1 MPLAVSMPLGIILM
15 FAGMILDKA
24 LHLPHEKYEELVREA
39 LAKGLPESSVGHWN
53 ANVDFLNQL
62 DHMGLPLNP
71 GITVATIGV
80 FFITFP
86 LIKMFYTGPLK
97 TALDERN
104 HNLEST
110 FAEVEAL
117 RTEMTTLKNDYEARL
132 ATTEAEAREK
142 INAQIKEAQAL
153 RQSLMAEAAS
163 KSDAL
168 IKQAQEEIAT
178 EKAKAITEIRVHVTD
193 LALAAAEKVVGK
205 SMDSDTNRKLVADFI
220 SDLEVSK

>member
-15 FAGMILDKA
+15 VAGMILDKS
-24 LHLPHEKYEELVREA
+24 LRVPHEKYEELVREA
-39 LAKGLPESSVGHWN
+39 IAKGLPESSVGHW
-53 ANVDFLNQL
+53 NVDFLNQL

-117 RTEMTTLKNDYEARL
+117 RSEMTTLKNDYEARL

-205 SMDSDTNRKLVADFI
+205 NMDSDTNRKLVADFI